1 MIYMFHLNND
11 FTGSTRVFKY
21 SFDSLRNKFKLFVVI
36 TGRVGLI
43 NSDYTEVKTLKK
55 RNKINTLLVANII
68 GFLHI
73 LRLKEIELVY
83 CSTILSVGPA
93 LGAKIKRKRI
103 ILHQHEIGLGN
114 RLLFEVLKFSWSI
127 IKPELITVSN
137 YTRLHSGIGY
147 KSSRVIYNPTEFT
160 ARRSDRRSFLGRVL
174 MVASCRKYK
183 GVLEFFKL
191 AEIMPHLNFTLAL
204 SDKDESILGQMTG
217 LNNFKVIIQ
226 PEAIDE
232 IYNQNDI
239 LLNMSMPSLWIETF
253 GMTIVE
259 GFCFGLPA
267 IAPNYGGPTEIISD
281 GFDGFLMDDI
291 DAHHYKL
298 AIERFQD
305 NSYYYEMSKN
315 ARIKAAQFKMSN
327 YQEELIRCL
336 DP

>member
-21 SFDSLRNKFKLFVVI
+21 ALDSLRDKFKVFVVI
-36 TGRVGLI
+36 TGRIGLI
-43 NSDYTEVKTLKK
+43 NNDSADVRTLKK
-55 RNKINTLLVANII
+55 RSKIYTLLVANFM
-68 GFLHI
+68 GFLHV

-83 CSTILSVGPA
+83 CSTILSIGPA
-93 LGAKIKRKRI
+93 FGAVIKRRRI

-114 RLLFEVLKFSWSI
+114 RLLFAVLKFTWSL
-127 IKPELITVSN
+127 IKPELIAVSN
-137 YTRLHSGIGY
+137 YTRINSGIEY
-147 KSSRVIYNPTEFT
+147 KSSRVIYNPTEFKPL
-160 ARRSDRRSFLGRVL
+160 RNDRRSYLGRVL

-191 AEIMPHLNFTLAL
+191 AEIMPHLNFTLVL
-204 SDKDESILGQMTG
+204 SDADQTILDHMTG
-217 LNNFKVIIQ
+217 LNNLNVIIQ
-226 PEAIDE
+226 PKAIDE
-232 IYNQNDI
+232 IYKQNDI
-239 LLNMSMPSLWIETF
+239 LLNMSIPSLWIETF

-267 IAPNYGGPTEIISD
+267 VAPNYGGPTEIITD
-281 GFDGFLMDDI
+281 GFDGFLMDNI

-305 NSYYYEMSKN
+305 NSYYCELSKN

-327 YQEELIRCL
+327 FQEELLRCL
-336 DP
+336 